1 MQCCAVAHGGPSA
14 PDALILLAQNA
25 VALVAEPSPV
35 IRQVTEWLQTVSPLA
50 RSYILL
56 NTPNDGPARRR
67 GTRDPTG
74 SQGVCRPARA
84 CLETAENTG
93 ATVPYSAR
101 VSQASTNSRPVI
113 LQTEIPSNTAR
124 LQRGSR
130 DGPAPF
136 IYKTAYNAEFAGKF
150 TANRRCQFSPQILP
164 SGAKTDSRDSG
175 PFDRIPVC
183 KERAVPIWA
192 NLTNRPWRSQ

>member
-1 MQCCAVAHGGPSA
+1 MDGPSA
-14 PDALILLAQNA
+14 PAALILPTAQNA
-25 VALVAEPSPV
+25 VALVAEPSPL
-35 IRQVTEWLQTVSPLA
+35 IRKVNEWLQTVSPLA

-84 CLETAENTG
+84 CLEASRNTG

-101 VSQASTNSRPVI
+101 VSQASTNSHPVI

-150 TANRRCQFSPQILP
+150 TAKGAVNSLHKFSPRARKLTRATRVP
-164 SGAKTDSRDSG
+164 LTGYRFVRRG
-175 PFDRIPVC
+175 RCPFGQS
-183 KERAVPIWA
+183 
-192 NLTNRPWRSQ
+192 NLTDLGGRNEKD